1 MTSAELPPAAVF
13 SLRRDGVAI
22 GLGALAVL
30 LAIIHLGTVAAQR
43 ESMQAALAASD
54 SFSAAQ
60 AMIARETVLLA
71 HANAPGLDRDV
82 RAGELVEA
90 MRLRHEAGGG
100 NRAGGIEQMTA
111 RSAQLRAQ
119 SQAAAARAGG
129 LALGES
135 ALQLAILMLAVAL
148 VLNNRAVQRGAMA
161 LGGVGVAV
169 ALAAG
174 LGFWG

>member
-1 MTSAELPPAAVF
+1 MTPAEPPPAAAF

-30 LAIIHLGTVAAQR
+30 LAIIHLGTAAAQR

-60 AMIARETVLLA
+60 AMIARETVLIA

-82 RAGELVEA
+82 RAGELVQA
-90 MRLRHEAGGG
+90 MRLRHDTSA
-100 NRAGGIEQMTA
+100 GIEQMTA
-111 RSAQLRAQ
+111 RSTQLRAQ

-148 VLNNRAVQRGAMA
+148 VLDNRAVRRGAMA
-161 LGGVGVAV
+161 LAGVGAAV

>member
-1 MTSAELPPAAVF
+1 MTLAEPPPAAAF

-30 LAIIHLGTVAAQR
+30 LAIIHLGTAAAQR

-60 AMIARETVLLA
+60 AMIARETVLIA

-82 RAGELVEA
+82 RAGELVQA
-90 MRLRHEAGGG
+90 MRLRHDTSA
-100 NRAGGIEQMTA
+100 GIEQMTA
-111 RSAQLRAQ
+111 RSTQLRAQ

-148 VLNNRAVQRGAMA
+148 VLDNRAVRRGAMA
-161 LGGVGVAV
+161 LAGVGAAV

>member
-1 MTSAELPPAAVF
+1 MTSADTPPAAVF

-30 LAIIHLGTVAAQR
+30 LAIIHLGTAAAQR

-60 AMIARETVLLA
+60 AMIARETVLIA

-90 MRLRHEAGGG
+90 MRLRHGAGASG
-100 NRAGGIEQMTA
+100 RSGIEQMTA
-111 RSAQLRAQ
+111 RSTQLRAQ

-135 ALQLAILMLAVAL
+135 ALQLAFLLLAVAL
-148 VLNNRAVQRGAMA
+148 VLDNRAVQRGAMA